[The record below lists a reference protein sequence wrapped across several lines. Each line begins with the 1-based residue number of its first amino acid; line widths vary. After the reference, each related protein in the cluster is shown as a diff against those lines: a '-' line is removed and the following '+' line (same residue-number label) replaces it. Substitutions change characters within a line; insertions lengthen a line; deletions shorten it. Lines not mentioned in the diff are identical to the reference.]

1 MLQCPIPLIALSA
14 ALLALAA
21 CQTTDSAPKETITWD
36 KSAKPATSAPPSKP
50 APAPES
56 HASAPAEPQCREYQT
71 TITIG
76 GKPQKAYGRACRQPD
91 GTWKDEDVL
100 RDQPYTPTP
109 PESVENS
116 HPYGW
121 RGYRYPYAPYHRY
134 PYGWGGWSVG
144 AGTRGGYMGYGVGF

>member
-1 MLQCPIPLIALSA
+1 MLQRPIPLFALSA

-36 KSAKPATSAPPSKP
+36 KPAPPAKP
-50 APAPES
+50 APAPERQ
-56 HASAPAEPQCREYQT
+56 ASAHAEPQCREYET
-71 TITIG
+71 TVSIG

-91 GTWKDEDVL
+91 GTWKDENVL

-109 PESVENS
+109 PERVENS

-121 RGYRYPYAPYHRY
+121 RGYHYPYAPYHR
-134 PYGWGGWSVG
+134 PHYGWGSGWSVG
-144 AGTRGGYMGYGVGF
+144 VGAGHRGGYMGYGVGF